1 MQISTHT
8 MAAHTIASS
17 FATGSRSQQRAQR
30 SGQQRK
36 NKKHKNDVTVSIGAK
51 PEKPMQKDFDFEAYK
66 SVYGWCFSRR
76 LFCIDRFKRKLDVFI
91 AAFKFGN
98 FVAVFLRRDFFVIK
112 FIVQVSIVPVA
123 QKLMQI
129 KQSRVSCLSMFFK
142 HQGGFNPSELAIGAL
157 LFCPSEIHPFRRFVY
172 FRARWTFNHF

>member
-66 SVYGWCFSRR
+66 SVYG
-76 LFCIDRFKRKLDVFI
+76 
-91 AAFKFGN
+91 
-98 FVAVFLRRDFFVIK
+98 
-112 FIVQVSIVPVA
+112 
-123 QKLMQI
+123 
-129 KQSRVSCLSMFFK
+129 
-142 HQGGFNPSELAIGAL
+142 
-157 LFCPSEIHPFRRFVY
+157 
-172 FRARWTFNHF
+172 